1 MSYQAVEALNL
12 AHFVL
17 GCAMLVFVAVFGLLA
32 VVSFAL
38 RLVRPTTGAEK

>member
-17 GCAMLVFVAVFGLLA
+17 GCAMLLVVAVFGLLA
-32 VVSFAL
+32 VVSVAV
-38 RLVRPTTGAEK
+38 RLVRPTTGAQE

>member
-1 MSYQAVEALNL
+1 MSFQAIECLNL

-17 GCAMLVFVAVFGLLA
+17 GCAVLFFFAVLGLLA

-38 RLVRPTTGAEK
+38 RLARPTTGAQE